1 MLNLVDDPRIVGFV
15 ALLGGF
21 LFARIFASR
30 SKKSSDTESTTM
42 DRQVRSLEA
51 DLRVTNKNLKKSDE
65 QLNASKE
72 ELAALTGTL
81 TDIQA
86 ALDERTNEF
95 EGAKQ
100 QLRDECGKTNSL
112 RQDLSGRAE
121 ETIRAE
127 VHARQVEVELSVVK
141 AGATAVHEEVDRLAA
156 ERQELT
162 GRLRQLEDEFLGDS
176 ALDEEILA
184 GKALE
189 DEEHKEQGGPD
200 ELLIDF

>member
-1 MLNLVDDPRIVGFV
+1 M
-15 ALLGGF
+15 
-21 LFARIFASR
+21 
-30 SKKSSDTESTTM
+30 ESTTV

-51 DLRVTNKNLKKSDE
+51 DLRVSNKNLKKSDE

-72 ELAALTGTL
+72 ELATVTATL

-86 ALDERTNEF
+86 ALDERTKELAEAN
-95 EGAKQ
+95 Q
-100 QLRDECGKTNSL
+100 QLRDECGKTHSL

-127 VHARQVEVELSVVK
+127 VHARQVEVELSVLK
-141 AGATAVHEEVDRLAA
+141 AGTTAVHEEVDRLSA

-162 GRLRQLEDEFLGDS
+162 GRLRQLEDEFLGAS

-184 GKALE
+184 GKSLE
-189 DEEHKEQGGPD
+189 EEERKEQDGLD